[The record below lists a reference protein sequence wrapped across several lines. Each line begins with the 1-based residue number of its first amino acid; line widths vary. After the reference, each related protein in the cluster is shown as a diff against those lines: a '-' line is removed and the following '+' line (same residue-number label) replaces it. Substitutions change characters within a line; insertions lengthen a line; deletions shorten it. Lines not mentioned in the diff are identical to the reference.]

1 MRAIALT
8 LRDPARPLL
17 LGLGLL
23 VAARLVAGSSFAP
36 LVRGHLGSPARLPGR
51 LAAVVS
57 LCVLV
62 FALAWT
68 SRAAGGSDS
77 SCYVLQ
83 AEAFANG
90 RATLESPVARMLPG
104 APNAVFAPTGFRPSA
119 REYGAAVPI
128 CAPGLSLAMAIV
140 YRVHAS
146 AVFLV
151 VPICAALLVW
161 LTFLFGRRADGSATG
176 VCAAVLLACS
186 PIFLYQAV
194 QPMSDVPA
202 AAAFMAALVS
212 TSPIAAGVWA
222 SLAVLVRPNLVLLLL
237 PLAFLRMGAV
247 PFSGAG
253 KMGEALSWKSG
264 LAVFLGAAVPGG
276 LMLLALNAVRYGG
289 VFASGY
295 GDAGTLFS
303 LDRVGQNLARY
314 PVWVLQTQTPVVL
327 LAVAAP
333 WALRKDPA
341 RARLAW
347 IALAAVALLMAT
359 YLAYTVFDDWW
370 YIRFLL
376 PALPIALTLSAA
388 VLRSLTDRLPGAVSR
403 VTLAAVTAAL
413 ALFYAHAARDRHVTD
428 LQRLESRFVL
438 AGEYA
443 AGTLPANAV
452 VLAVQ
457 QSGSIRFHGRRDTLT
472 WDAIQ
477 PDALDATIAALQAR
491 GKAVYL
497 ALEDSEEPDF
507 RRRFSGQRAGALD
520 WRPMAELRA
529 PARVRFYEAPSDTSR

>member
-1 MRAIALT
+1 
-8 LRDPARPLL
+8 
-17 LGLGLL
+17 
-23 VAARLVAGSSFAP
+23 
-36 LVRGHLGSPARLPGR
+36 
-51 LAAVVS
+51 
-57 LCVLV
+57 
-62 FALAWT
+62 
-68 SRAAGGSDS
+68 
-77 SCYVLQ
+77 
-83 AEAFANG
+83 
-90 RATLESPVARMLPG
+90 
-104 APNAVFAPTGFRPSA
+104 
-119 REYGAAVPI
+119 
-128 CAPGLSLAMAIV
+128 
-140 YRVHAS
+140 
-146 AVFLV
+146 
-151 VPICAALLVW
+151 
-161 LTFLFGRRADGSATG
+161 
-176 VCAAVLLACS
+176 
-186 PIFLYQAV
+186 
-194 QPMSDVPA
+194 
-202 AAAFMAALVS
+202 
-212 TSPIAAGVWA
+212 
-222 SLAVLVRPNLVLLLL
+222 
-237 PLAFLRMGAV
+237 
-247 PFSGAG
+247 
-253 KMGEALSWKSG
+253 
-264 LAVFLGAAVPGG
+264 
-276 LMLLALNAVRYGG
+276 MLLALNAVRYGG

-347 IALAAVALLMAT
+347 IALAAVALLIAT

-413 ALFYAHAARDRHVTD
+413 ALFYVHAARDRHVTD